1 MKKIYLL
8 LFLSMFFIVPSFAH
22 ASSVC
27 EQDTTLDFVARDPD
41 GSYISK
47 ATIEVYKQET
57 DANNLPKPTTRFAS
71 GSADNSLGK
80 AHLSWRNSA
89 MASDT
94 YAIKIKN
101 INNDAASFWYYGVT
115 FTCGQKASLDKTL
128 SGIFFVLHDAKGE
141 PLANANFNV
150 YSQVYSANGA
160 PLETKKTLLVTLN
173 SGSSGKVKVYL
184 PQGSVRSID
193 KAYSDHYVLELNR
206 GNSKFIF
213 YNIQVADGQLTT
225 LDYYISSLQV
235 SLKDV
240 TGAAYPAN
248 TVVEVFKQTVSENNT
263 HQKGDKVGEMKLDSA
278 GYGVLE
284 LVSGMYVLGIK
295 AANSQYQ
302 YFWDMQVEEGRSTT
316 YSVTTVND
324 QTTTTNSS
332 GVCPN
337 NSQFTL
343 ILRNINGEIANGLK
357 YELYEQKTNANGLP
371 AAGAKI
377 NGGTIDSSGRS
388 VINFKPDPRQTY
400 ALKIYDK
407 KSDIGEYWF
416 YDAVRFA
423 CDANR
428 VVTKSIPSLK
438 IILRDKAGAL
448 KRNFN
453 FSLYA
458 QKFDVDNKPIFETS
472 DLVANLKTDGLGSA
486 TVYVAPYNAYRAG
499 QTGFYAISAKDNSG
513 NAVNVYNINITGEKD
528 YNFSYT
534 FSGVSGS
541 LMDAARKPQANKTI
555 SLYEIIGSGSNK
567 VLGRQLLKSKT
578 DAAGQFSF
586 DYPAGTYAL
595 VNLDQF
601 NQNNIFWNIAVNS
614 KSSGLSLVTNLT
626 RLKLE
631 DQQAEDIPGNAS
643 LKVYS
648 LLADGSNYYR
658 DKLVSSVSLDASKGA
673 NISLA
678 EGPYLVLYSGKNSR
692 EYGVAYWAS
701 NNKLNSFTVYVNAKY
716 LVSNKQYFKLTGV
729 SSSSTSS
736 SSSSSSSSSGS
747 TASTPAPSSSSSSSS
762 SLAGRILLQVEDKGQ
777 AWYISPTNNKRYY
790 LGRPDDAFSIMRKL
804 GLGISNKNFDALT
817 TTPNRSLLGRIL
829 IKVEDNGRAYYYNP
843 INSKLYYLGRP
854 DDAFKIIRNLGL
866 GISNTNLNKISV
878 SN

>member
-8 LFLSMFFIVPSFAH
+8 LFLPLFFLAPSLAH
-22 ASSVC
+22 AASVC
-27 EQDTTLDFVARDPD
+27 EQDTTLDFIARDPD

-71 GSADNSLGK
+71 ASADNSLGK

-94 YAIKIKN
+94 YAIKVKN
-101 INNDAASFWYYGVT
+101 INNDSASFWYYGVT
-115 FTCGQKASLDKTL
+115 FTCGQKASLEKTL
-128 SGIFFVLHDAKGE
+128 SGIFFILHDAKGDA
-141 PLANANFNV
+141 LANTNFNV
-150 YSQVYSANGA
+150 YSQVYSANGQ
-160 PLETKKTLLVTLN
+160 PLETKKTLLTTLN
-173 SGSSGKVKVYL
+173 SGSSGKVKAYL

-193 KAYSDHYVLELNR
+193 QAYSDHYVLELNR
-206 GNSKFIF
+206 GNSKFIY
-213 YNIQVADGQLTT
+213 YNIRVIDGQLTT

-263 HQKGDKVGEMKLDSA
+263 HQKGDKVGEIKLDSA

-295 AANSQYQ
+295 GSNSQYQ

-316 YSVTTVND
+316 YSVTTVTD

-357 YELYEQKTNANGLP
+357 YELYEQKANANGLP
-371 AAGAKI
+371 SAGAKI

-407 KSDIGEYWF
+407 KSTVGEYWF
-416 YDAVRFA
+416 FDAVRFT

-428 VVTKSIPSLK
+428 VITKSIPSLK
-438 IILRDKAGAL
+438 IILRDKTGAL

-472 DLVANLKTDGLGSA
+472 DLVANLKTDGLGS
-486 TVYVAPYNAYRAG
+486 TVVYVAPYNAYRSG
-499 QTGFYAISAKDNSG
+499 QSGFYAISAKDNSG
-513 NAVNVYNINITGEKD
+513 NAVNIYNINVTGEKD

-534 FSGVSGS
+534 FSGISGY
-541 LMDAARKPQANKTI
+541 LKDASQKIQANKTI

-567 VLGRQLLKSKT
+567 TLGRQLLKSKT
-578 DAAGQFSF
+578 DAAGRFSF
-586 DYPAGTYAL
+586 EYPAGNYAL
-595 VNLDQF
+595 VSLDQF
-601 NQNNIFWNIAVNS
+601 NQNNVFWNVAVNS
-614 KSSGLSLVTNLT
+614 NSKDLSLVTNLT

-658 DKLVSSVSLDASKGA
+658 DKMIATVSLDASKGA

-678 EGPYLVLYSGKNSR
+678 EGPYLILYSGKNSR
-692 EYGVAYWAS
+692 EYGFAYWAS
-701 NNKLNSFTVYVNAKY
+701 NNKLSSYTVYVNSKY
-716 LVSNKQYFKLTGV
+716 LVSNKQSFKLTGV
-729 SSSSTSS
+729 TSS
-736 SSSSSSSSSGS
+736 SVSSSAGSSSGS
-747 TASTPAPSSSSSSSS
+747 SSNPATSASAPSSNSSG
-762 SLAGRILLQVEDKGQ
+762 LAGRILLQVEDKGQ

-790 LGRPDDAFSIMRKL
+790 LGRPADAFNIMRKL

-843 INSKLYYLGRP
+843 VNAKLYYLGRP

-866 GISNTNLNKISV
+866 GISNANLNKISV